1 MGLFFAIYHKTI
13 ISQFFLNP
21 LSQLMKK
28 VLISFL
34 LLIAG
39 VAHTQVTQ
47 RNILGNKY
55 TLDALKQ
62 SLVTQNQFKPY
73 PKTAAEWKAALPDS
87 VIMRTIKTGEA
98 LLDYKFEPIS
108 ATISMDFVRSG
119 DRERHSKISF
129 GKRNALIDLVL
140 AESIEDKGRFTEAIF
155 NGVWSMCEE
164 SFWGVPAHI
173 SGTALPNV
181 EDYIVDLF
189 SAETGAVLAFADYFV
204 GEKLDKINKLIRKRI
219 YYETNRRIFIP
230 METNPDR
237 YGWMSKKNAVN
248 NWNPWIMSNWMTATL
263 LLEKDENR
271 RVRMLHASMLGL
283 DLYLNGLGEDG
294 GCDEGPSY
302 WFAAG
307 ACVFDCLELLESAT
321 NNKVT
326 IYNEPLVQKMAS
338 YVYKTHIANDYFVNF
353 ADADPKLKPDG
364 IMLYRFGQKINDA
377 PLTQFGKWAVETYP
391 SAISNNG
398 FHRMRKIQNLLTV
411 KNIGAAKNTFEPTKD
426 AWFNDIQVLTARA
439 NNGFYMATHGGHNA
453 ESHNHNDVG
462 DFLLYA
468 NGEPVIID
476 AGRGNYTART
486 FSSKRYELWF
496 TQSQYHNLPIVN
508 GVGQLAGRKFEAINV
523 KPTVSDKEATLSMDI
538 APSYAQEAGIQT
550 WNRTVKLNRIKNT
563 VEINDDYVLAQK
575 PTSLQQIFMT
585 VCDVDTSTPGKVLLK
600 TWKGKTFTL
609 QYDPKQ
615 WSISTELPS
624 TDGME
629 YVSFKTK
636 WDNHPV
642 QRIILTN
649 KSLMQKGK
657 YGFMIG
663 MN

>member
-1 MGLFFAIYHKTI
+1 MKRYLPVLAI
-13 ISQFFLNP
+13 
-21 LSQLMKK
+21 
-28 VLISFL
+28 L
-34 LLIAG
+34 LWGAMSY
-39 VAHTQVTQ
+39 AQVTQ

-55 TLDALKQ
+55 SLEAVKQ
-62 SLVTQNQFKPY
+62 GLIPQNQFKPY
-73 PKTAAEWKAALPDS
+73 PKTVAEWKAALPDS
-87 VIMRTIKTGEA
+87 VISKTVKAGEA
-98 LLDYKFEPIS
+98 VLDYKFEPIS

-119 DRERHSKISF
+119 DRERHAKISF
-129 GKRNALIDLVL
+129 GKRNALIDLIL
-140 AESIEDKGRFTEAIF
+140 AESVEDKGRFTEAIF

-173 SGTALPNV
+173 RSTALPDV
-181 EDYIVDLF
+181 EDNIVDLF

-204 GEKLDKINKLIRKRI
+204 GEKLDKINNLIRKRI
-219 YYETNRRIFIP
+219 YYETNQRIFVP
-230 METNPDR
+230 MLKNPDR

-263 LLEKDENR
+263 LLEKDEAR
-271 RVRMLHASMLGL
+271 RTQSLHASMLGL

-321 NNKVT
+321 NSKVN
-326 IYNEPLVQKMAS
+326 IYNEPLIQKMAS

-364 IMLYRFGQKINDA
+364 IMLYRFGQKINDTQ
-377 PLTQFGKWAVETYP
+377 LTQFGKWAVETYP
-391 SAISNNG
+391 LAISNNG
-398 FHRMRKIQNLLTV
+398 FHRMRKVQNLLTI
-411 KNIGAAKNTFEPTKD
+411 KNIGATKNSFEPTKD
-426 AWFNDIQVLTARA
+426 AWFGDIQVLTARA

-496 TQSQYHNLPIVN
+496 TQSQYHNLPIIN
-508 GVGQLAGRKFEAINV
+508 GLGQIAGRSYEATNV
-523 KPTVSDKEATLSMDI
+523 KNTINDKEASISMNI
-538 APSYAQEAGIQT
+538 APSYDKEAGVAS
-550 WNRTVKLNRIKNT
+550 WNRTVKLNRAKNT
-563 VEINDDYVLAQK
+563 VEINDDYALNQK
-575 PTSLQQIFMT
+575 PNSLQQIFMT
-585 VCDVDTSTPGKVLLK
+585 VCDIDIAIPGKIIFK
-600 TWKGKTFTL
+600 TWKNQTVTL
-609 QYDPKQ
+609 QYNPKL
-615 WSISTELPS
+615 WSISTDLPS

-649 KSLMQKGK
+649 KALAQKGK
-657 YGFMIG
+657 CEFTIE

>member
-1 MGLFFAIYHKTI
+1 MIKHFTLFVA
-13 ISQFFLNP
+13 
-21 LSQLMKK
+21 
-28 VLISFL
+28 L
-34 LLIAG
+34 LLFLRIGAN
-39 VAHTQVTQ
+39 AQVTQ

-55 TLDALKQ
+55 AAEAVKQAL
-62 SLVTQNQFKPY
+62 VPQNQFKPY

-87 VIMRTIKTGEA
+87 VIARTIKAGEA
-98 LLDYKFEPIS
+98 ALDYKFEPIS
-108 ATISMDFVRSG
+108 ATLSLDFVRSG

-129 GKRNALIDLVL
+129 GKRNALIDMVL
-140 AESIEDKGRFTEAIF
+140 AESMEDKGRFTEAIL

-173 SGTALPNV
+173 SGTGLPNV
-181 EDYIVDLF
+181 EDHVVDLF
-189 SAETGAVLAFADYFV
+189 SAETGAVLAFTDYFI
-204 GEKLDKINKLIRKRI
+204 GEKLDKINKLVRKRI
-219 YYETNRRIFIP
+219 FHETNQRIFIP
-230 METNPDR
+230 MLKNPDR

-263 LLEKDENR
+263 LLEKDEAR
-271 RVRMLHASMLGL
+271 RAQSLHAAMLGL

-307 ACVFDCLELLESAT
+307 ACVFDCLELLDEAT
-321 NNKVT
+321 KGKVN
-326 IYNEPLVQKMAS
+326 IYEEPLIQKMAS
-338 YVYKTHIANDYFVNF
+338 YVYKTHISNDYFVNF

-364 IMLYRFGQKINDA
+364 IMLYRFGQKIKD
-377 PLTQFGKWAVETYP
+377 PQLTQFGKWAVETYP
-391 SAISNNG
+391 LAISNNG

-411 KNIGAAKNTFEPTKD
+411 KNIESQRNAYAPVKD

-508 GVGQLAGRKFEAINV
+508 GLGQIAGRSYEATHVKSNV
-523 KPTVSDKEATLSMDI
+523 TDKEATLQMDI
-538 APSYAQEAGIQT
+538 APSYAKEAGIAA
-550 WNRTVKLNRIKNT
+550 WNRTVKLNRVKNT
-563 VEINDDYVLAQK
+563 VEINDDYALNQK
-575 PTSLQQIFMT
+575 PNSLQQIFMT
-585 VCDVDTSTPGKVLLK
+585 VCDTDISTPGKVVLK
-600 TWKGKTFTL
+600 TWKNQIITL
-609 QYDPKQ
+609 QYDPKL

-649 KSLMQKGK
+649 KALAQKGK
-657 YGFMIG
+657 YGFVLG

>member
-1 MGLFFAIYHKTI
+1 MKRHRVFAT
-13 ISQFFLNP
+13 L
-21 LSQLMKK
+21 
-28 VLISFL
+28 SFL
-34 LLIAG
+34 LWG
-39 VAHTQVTQ
+39 VMSYAQVTQ

-55 TLDALKQ
+55 SLEAIKQALI
-62 SLVTQNQFKPY
+62 TQNQFKPY
-73 PKTAAEWKAALPDS
+73 PKTVAEWKAALPDS
-87 VIMRTIKTGEA
+87 VITKTIKAGEA
-98 LLDYKFEPIS
+98 VLDYKFEPIS
-108 ATISMDFVRSG
+108 ATLSLDFVRSG

-140 AESIEDKGRFTEAIF
+140 AESIEDKGRFTEAIL

-173 SGTALPNV
+173 SGTGLPNT
-181 EDYIVDLF
+181 EDHIVDLF

-204 GEKLDKINKLIRKRI
+204 GEKLDKINKLVRKRI
-219 YYETNRRIFIP
+219 YYETNQRIFVP
-230 METNPDR
+230 MLKNPDR

-263 LLEKDENR
+263 LLEKDESR
-271 RVRMLHASMLGL
+271 RAQSLHASMLGL

-307 ACVFDCLELLESAT
+307 ACVFDCLEMLNDAT
-321 NNKVT
+321 KGKVD
-326 IYNEPLVQKMAS
+326 IYGEPLIQKMAS
-338 YVYKTHIANDYFVNF
+338 YVYKTHISNDYFVNF

-364 IMLYRFGQKINDA
+364 IMLYRFGQKIND
-377 PLTQFGKWAVETYP
+377 PQLKQFGKWAVEKYP
-391 SAISNNG
+391 TAISNNG

-411 KNIGAAKNTFEPTKD
+411 KNIEPTQNSYEPVKN
-426 AWFNDIQVLTARA
+426 AWFNDIQVLTTRA
-439 NNGFYMATHGGHNA
+439 DNGFYMATHGGHNA

-496 TQSQYHNLPIVN
+496 TQSQYHNLPIIN
-508 GVGQLAGRKFEAINV
+508 GLGQIAGRTYEAVNV
-523 KPTVSDKEATLSMDI
+523 KSTVNDKESSLSMNI
-538 APSYAQEAGIQT
+538 APSYDKEAGIAS
-550 WNRTVKLNRIKNT
+550 WNRTVKLNRAKNT
-563 VEINDDYVLAQK
+563 VEINDDYALNQK
-575 PTSLQQIFMT
+575 PNFLQQIFMT
-585 VCDVDTSTPGKVLLK
+585 VCDIDITTPGKVIFK
-600 TWKGKTFTL
+600 TWKNQLVTL
-609 QYDPKQ
+609 QYDPKL
-615 WSISTELPS
+615 WSISTDLPS

-642 QRIILTN
+642 QRILLTN
-649 KSLMQKGK
+649 KALAQKGK
-657 YGFMIG
+657 HGFVIG